1 MPPRETGLQYKLPF
15 GENMTFCMHVPKLGI
30 WDEICGK
37 PIRVISERVG
47 AVVAR
52 GDVKVGF
59 QQINEILPI
68 DGIDYAGPLP
78 DAIQKI
84 TIFSTGLKRGG
95 NKMLVQRLIN
105 YLLATDKIELID
117 TTGLDPV
124 AKDLFGKFGIGG
136 GTWTPDTRIQI
147 SLPKIVFNKVMVQ
160 IIILHLAT

>member
-15 GENMTFCMHVPKLGI
+15 GENMTFSRHVPKLGI

-37 PIRVISERVG
+37 SIRVISERVG

-68 DGIDYAGPLP
+68 DSINYAGPLP

-84 TIFSTGLKRGG
+84 TIFSTGLERGG

-117 TTGLDPV
+117 TTGLNSV
-124 AKDLFGKFGIGG
+124 AKDLLEKFGSGG
-136 GTWTPDTRIQI
+136 GTWTPDTRIMI
-147 SLPKIVFNKVMVQ
+147 PL
-160 IIILHLAT
+160 L